1 MNIQEI
7 KRKQLNIAKQLTNK
21 QLKDALDAL
30 GELVKETQNSTLID
44 AHYNIETSY
53 KSLLRYTVEG
63 ILDPER
69 QKIYNQIIAD
79 LFNLSD
85 SIFFIL
91 KSTYSSDFIYEVK
104 RKHKSDSI
112 SIEDKTK
119 AIDQKLEKWQLMEN
133 KEGAFSPELNQDF
146 EDLFEW
152 LMTQPQLYKNEK
164 EIEHLFVDGNIPWTQ
179 QCILVSAVTL
189 LCMNHFNMNALNLL
203 FKLIKHPNLEVK
215 QRALVGLLLILFKF
229 DERLK
234 YYPSITKQ
242 LIELQSN
249 IPTSILQGVII
260 QIMRTLE
267 TEGLARKFTDEILP
281 EVARIHPNL
290 RDRLDLDNI
299 LGENLMEGKNPDW
312 EDIFSDSPELLGK
325 LEEFSKLQ
333 MEGADLF
340 VSTFRMLK
348 HFPFFNQTSNWF
360 LPFSYP
366 NPQVDEIL
374 KDETG
379 PFKNPDII
387 ESMASAGLLCNSDKY
402 SLILSIPVMPQG
414 QKEMMG
420 QMFLAEI
427 GAAREVEKSDALIDP
442 DKQALSISNQYIQ
455 DLYRFF
461 RVHPRKNS
469 MEDPFSWKLD
479 FHNKGFVTHLFPH
492 KELLPTLGDY
502 LFKKDRY
509 SEALEV
515 FNSMTSSKPEELNI
529 QVIQKIAFCY
539 QQEKNYEKALE
550 NYLKADLIDSHQVWN
565 LKKIALCYHYLKD
578 SEKALKYYQKA
589 EKVDPNNLHTQ
600 VSIGHSLLEMKEFDE
615 ALKYYFK
622 VEYLDPKNKKVWRPI
637 VWCAFTLGKFDQA
650 EKYCLKLIDDAP
662 TQNDYLNMGHITWSK
677 RNRQEALEWYQ
688 KCVTHSNYSLDK
700 FLEAFANDKETLIK
714 HNIDAND
721 IPIMLDQLRYY
732 LENK

>member
-7 KRKQLNIAKQLTNK
+7 KKKQLNIAKQLTNK
-21 QLKDALDAL
+21 QLKDALDVL
-30 GELVKETQNSTLID
+30 GELVKNTHNSTLID
-44 AHYNIETSY
+44 AHYNIEISY

-69 QKIYNQIIAD
+69 QRIYHQIIAD

-85 SIFFIL
+85 DIFFIL
-91 KSTYSSDFIYEVK
+91 KSTYSSDLIYEIK
-104 RKHKSDSI
+104 RKHTSDSI
-112 SIEDKTK
+112 SIKVKTK
-119 AIDQKLEKWQLMEN
+119 TIEQKLEKWQLMEN
-133 KEGAFSPELNQDF
+133 KEGAFSHDLNQDF

-152 LMTQPQLYKNEK
+152 LLTQPQLYKNEK
-164 EIEHLFVDGNIPWTQ
+164 DIEHLFIEGNIPWPQ
-179 QCILVSAVTL
+179 QCILVSAVTMH
-189 LCMNHFNMNALNLL
+189 CMNHFNINTLTLL

-234 YYPSITKQ
+234 YYPTITKQ
-242 LIELQSN
+242 LSELQSN
-249 IPTSILQGVII
+249 LPTSILQGVII

-267 TEGLARKFTDEILP
+267 TESLARKFTDEILP

-299 LGENLMEGKNPDW
+299 LGDNLMEGKNPDW

-374 KDETG
+374 KNETG

-427 GAAREVEKSDALIDP
+427 GAAREMEKSDELIDP
-442 DKQALSISNQYIQ
+442 DKQSLSISNQYIQ

-461 RVHPRKNS
+461 RVHPRKSS
-469 MEDPFSWKLD
+469 MEDPFSWQLD
-479 FHNKGFVTHLFPH
+479 FHNREFITHLFPNQ
-492 KELLPTLGDY
+492 ELFPALGDY

-509 SEALEV
+509 AEALEV
-515 FNSMTSSKPEELNI
+515 FNSMSSSKPEELNI
-529 QVIQKIAFCY
+529 QIIQKTAFCY
-539 QQEKNYEKALE
+539 QQEKNYEKALAH
-550 NYLKADLIDSHQVWN
+550 YLKADLIDSNQVWN
-565 LKKIALCYHYLKD
+565 LKKIALCYRYLKD

-589 EKVDPNNLHTQ
+589 EKIDPNNLHTQ
-600 VSIGHSLLEMKEFDE
+600 VSIGHCLLEMKEFDE

-637 VWCAFTLGKFDQA
+637 VWCAFTLGKFEQA
-650 EKYCLKLIDDAP
+650 EKYCLKLINDAP

-677 RNRQEALEWYQ
+677 GNRQEALEWYQ
-688 KCVTHSNYSLDK
+688 KCVTHPNYSLKK
-700 FLEAFANDKETLIK
+700 FLEAFENDKETLIK

-732 LENK
+732 LGNQ

>member
-7 KRKQLNIAKQLTNK
+7 KKKQLNIAKQLTNK
-21 QLKDALDAL
+21 QLKDALDVL
-30 GELVKETQNSTLID
+30 GELVKNTHNSTLID
-44 AHYNIETSY
+44 AHYNIEISY

-69 QKIYNQIIAD
+69 QRIYHQIIAD

-85 SIFFIL
+85 DIFFIL
-91 KSTYSSDFIYEVK
+91 KSTYSSDLIYEIK
-104 RKHKSDSI
+104 RKHTSDSI
-112 SIEDKTK
+112 SIKVKTK
-119 AIDQKLEKWQLMEN
+119 TIEQKLEKWQLMEN
-133 KEGAFSPELNQDF
+133 KEGAFSHDLNQDF

-152 LMTQPQLYKNEK
+152 LLTQPQLYKNEK
-164 EIEHLFVDGNIPWTQ
+164 DIEHLFIEGNIPWPQ
-179 QCILVSAVTL
+179 QCILVSAVTMH
-189 LCMNHFNMNALNLL
+189 CMNHFNINTLTLL

-234 YYPSITKQ
+234 YYPTITKQ
-242 LIELQSN
+242 LSELQSN
-249 IPTSILQGVII
+249 LPTSILQGVII

-267 TEGLARKFTDEILP
+267 TESLARKFTDEILP

-299 LGENLMEGKNPDW
+299 LGDNLMEGKNPDW

-366 NPQVDEIL
+366 NPQVEEIL
-374 KDETG
+374 KNETG

-427 GAAREVEKSDALIDP
+427 GAAREMEKSDELIDP
-442 DKQALSISNQYIQ
+442 DKQSLSISNQYIQ

-461 RVHPRKNS
+461 RVHPRKSS
-469 MEDPFSWKLD
+469 MEDPFSWQLD
-479 FHNKGFVTHLFPH
+479 FHNREFITRLFPNQ
-492 KELLPTLGDY
+492 ELFPALGDY

-509 SEALEV
+509 A
-515 FNSMTSSKPEELNI
+515 
-529 QVIQKIAFCY
+529 
-539 QQEKNYEKALE
+539 
-550 NYLKADLIDSHQVWN
+550 
-565 LKKIALCYHYLKD
+565 
-578 SEKALKYYQKA
+578 
-589 EKVDPNNLHTQ
+589 
-600 VSIGHSLLEMKEFDE
+600 
-615 ALKYYFK
+615 
-622 VEYLDPKNKKVWRPI
+622 
-637 VWCAFTLGKFDQA
+637 
-650 EKYCLKLIDDAP
+650 
-662 TQNDYLNMGHITWSK
+662 
-677 RNRQEALEWYQ
+677 
-688 KCVTHSNYSLDK
+688 
-700 FLEAFANDKETLIK
+700 
-714 HNIDAND
+714 
-721 IPIMLDQLRYY
+721 
-732 LENK
+732 